1 MNSKQR
7 RNGCACD
14 AVLEDSSKK
23 MSKHYHRQ
31 RKQQSMCVCVVH
43 HGALVRVYREERVR
57 LAGASACG
65 LGAIEGAA
73 DPWREG
79 GGGGSIQP
87 KKT

>member
-1 MNSKQR
+1 
-7 RNGCACD
+7 
-14 AVLEDSSKK
+14 
-23 MSKHYHRQ
+23 
-31 RKQQSMCVCVVH
+31 MCVCVVH
-43 HGALVRVYREERVR
+43 HGALVCVYREERVR